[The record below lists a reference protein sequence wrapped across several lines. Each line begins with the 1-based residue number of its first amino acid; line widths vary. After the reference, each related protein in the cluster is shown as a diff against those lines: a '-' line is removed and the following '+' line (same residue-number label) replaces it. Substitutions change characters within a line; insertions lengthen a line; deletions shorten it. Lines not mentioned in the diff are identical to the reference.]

1 MDEAVKEKHGV
12 EETLCR
18 ARYSG
23 RVWLSSVPLLYLPFA
38 RIKYRSVP
46 NRLVERDTELVIE
59 GFQRSG
65 NTFAVFAFEMAQ
77 DRPIKSAHH
86 LHASAQ
92 VIRAVK
98 LGVPVLL
105 LVRDP
110 RDAIVSHVIREPC
123 ANMPAALRA
132 WIHFYERAIPMRD
145 RIFVADFSRL
155 STDFG
160 AVIRDFNEKF
170 GTGYKEFHHT
180 DDNVARCFDKIEE
193 RNRQRYGRLVEGKVA
208 RPSEE
213 RRGRKDELN
222 RQFEDSSLSP
232 QRVHA
237 YEVYRALVPATEPA

>member
-1 MDEAVKEKHGV
+1 MSEAVTTKRGM

-23 RVWLSSVPLLYLPFA
+23 RVWLSSVPSLYLPFA
-38 RIKYRSVP
+38 RIKYRNVP

-65 NTFAVFAFEMAQ
+65 NTFAMFAFEMAQ

-92 VIRAVK
+92 VLRAVK
-98 LGVPVLL
+98 LHVPVLL
-105 LVRDP
+105 LIRNP

-132 WIHFYERAIPMRD
+132 WTSFYERAIPVRD
-145 RIFVADFSRL
+145 RILVADFSRV

-180 DDNVARCFDKIEE
+180 EENVARCFDLIEE
-193 RNRQRYGRLVEGKVA
+193 RNRQRYGQLVEGKVA

-213 RRGRKDELN
+213 RRGRKDDLTQ
-222 RQFEDSSLSP
+222 RFEDPALSA
-232 QRVHA
+232 RRAHA

>member
-1 MDEAVKEKHGV
+1 MTTATDVKRASS
-12 EETLCR
+12 TALCR

-23 RVWLSSVPLLYLPFA
+23 RVWLSSVPSLYLPFA
-38 RIKYRSVP
+38 RLKYGRVP

-92 VIRAVK
+92 VTRAVR

-132 WIHFYERAIPMRD
+132 WTHFYEAALPLRD
-145 RIFVADFSRL
+145 RIFVADFSRV

-170 GTGYKEFHHT
+170 G
-180 DDNVARCFDKIEE
+180 
-193 RNRQRYGRLVEGKVA
+193 
-208 RPSEE
+208 
-213 RRGRKDELN
+213 
-222 RQFEDSSLSP
+222 
-232 QRVHA
+232 
-237 YEVYRALVPATEPA
+237 

>member
-1 MDEAVKEKHGV
+1 MSEAMTGKRRM

-23 RVWLSSVPLLYLPFA
+23 RVWLSGVPSLYLPFA
-38 RIKYRSVP
+38 RIKYRNVP

-92 VIRAVK
+92 VLRAAK
-98 LGVPVLL
+98 LRVPILL
-105 LVRDP
+105 LIRDP

-132 WIHFYERAIPMRD
+132 WTRFYERAIPVRE
-145 RIFVADFSRL
+145 RILVADFSRV

-160 AVIRDFNEKF
+160 SVIRDFNEKF

-180 DDNVARCFDKIEE
+180 EENVARCFDLIEE
-193 RNRQRYGRLVEGKVA
+193 RNRQRYGQLVEGKVA

-213 RRGRKDELN
+213 RRGRKDDLI
-222 RQFEDSSLSP
+222 RQFENPALSA
-232 QRVHA
+232 QRTRA